1 MKKLI
6 SVLLSLI
13 MVFGL
18 FTVAYAAEGDEVYSE
33 YPVILVPGFGSTVLT
48 RTDPETGEEIVVW
61 SDIVKQVAGGGSLET
76 VAPDFLDYLITGN
89 VDKLAHT
96 LADGFNRIFGGAK
109 CNPDG
114 TSYYPDVKSVIT
126 TAEEA
131 NYANLREKYP
141 EGDFQYESEIM
152 ATFSEKVGYENLYVF
167 CTDFRKGSID
177 AAADL
182 RVFVDDVISY
192 TNKLRAEKGKA
203 PIDKVNLF
211 AVSHGGQV
219 AGTYLTLYGYEGK
232 VNNAVLTIPA
242 LGGAGLAID
251 AFDAQLSFDE
261 VGILTFIQHGFMLEE
276 DYHILLEAEKL
287 GFLDELTNAIAPL
300 ILDTLGYWG
309 CLWDF
314 MPLEYYDYIKDK
326 LLDPEES
333 KELIE
338 KSDRMHYEIMSPDGE
353 NYYAKGFKKAQD
365 AGTNIY
371 IIAGYDIKNVTGLE
385 VSSDGILPV
394 SGATG
399 ATVAPYGE
407 RFADGYV
414 QKVDTGFY
422 QVSPSMTV
430 DASTAYLPEH
440 TWLVEDYY
448 HGMTAK
454 DEYTFSLLHKL
465 LFTDESFDVNSLEG
479 YTQFHATTNPA
490 HAVFAAFDKSTEGHL
505 SADDTA
511 LVVTN
516 ICKENNVLISGITV
530 NGADIAFEFIPFTLA
545 PGESKEVA
553 IKGTVPEGS
562 LMNFEINVAYLMG
575 TVTPMGSRTFE
586 FTLMNGTPAVYDE
599 SAPYVKA
606 DLSQKINGY
615 LDDRV
620 MGILDKVGLDKLV
633 STGFDIIYPIFS
645 FIYNLVYYFTHLNK

>member
-6 SVLLSLI
+6 CILLSVI

-18 FTVAYAAEGDEVYSE
+18 FTVAYAAEGEEEYSD

-48 RTDPETGEEIVVW
+48 RTDPETGEEITVW
-61 SDIVKQVAGGGSLET
+61 SDIVKQVGEGGSLET
-76 VAPDFLDYLITGN
+76 IVPNFLDYLITGK
-89 VDKLAHT
+89 VDKLAKT

-114 TSYYPDVKSVIT
+114 TSYYADVKSVIT
-126 TAEEA
+126 TAEES
-131 NYANLREKYP
+131 NFANLREKYP

-152 ATFSEKVGYENLYVF
+152 ASFAEKVGYENLYVF

-182 RVFVDDVISY
+182 RIFVDDVISY
-192 TNKLRAEKGKA
+192 TNELRAEKGKA
-203 PIDKVNLF
+203 PVDKVNIF

-251 AFDAQLSFDE
+251 AFDANLSFDE
-261 VGILTFIQHGFMLEE
+261 VGILTFIQHGFMMEE

-287 GFLDELTNAIAPL
+287 GFLDDLTNAIAPQ

-333 KELIE
+333 KALIE
-338 KSDRMHYEIMSPDGE
+338 KSDRMHYDIMSPDGE
-353 NYYAKGFKKAQD
+353 NYYGKGFKKAQA

-371 IIAGYDIKNVTGLE
+371 IMAGYDIKNVTGFE
-385 VSSDGILPV
+385 VSSDGIIPTT
-394 SGATG
+394 SATG

-465 LFTDESFDVNSLEG
+465 LLTDKSYDVHTAEG

-490 HAVFAAFDKSTEGHL
+490 HAVFAAFNNSAEGYVS
-505 SADDTA
+505 SADTA
-511 LVVTN
+511 LVITN
-516 ICKENNVLISGITV
+516 ICRENSVFVNAVNVKD
-530 NGADIAFEFIPFTLA
+530 ADISFSFIPFTLK
-545 PGESKEVA
+545 PGESKEIE
-553 IKGTVPEGS
+553 IKGTFPEVS
-562 LMNFEINVAYLMG
+562 LKNFEINVTYIMG
-575 TVTPMGSRTFE
+575 TVTPVGSRTFE
-586 FTLMNGTPAVYDE
+586 FTLMNGEPVAYDE
-599 SAPYVKA
+599 NSPFVKA
-606 DLSQKINGY
+606 DTDPIMNSF
-615 LDDRV
+615 
-620 MGILDKVGLDKLV
+620 LDKELTDIFERFGVDSIISNV
-633 STGFDIIYPIFS
+633 FDMIYPIFTFVYKLVS
-645 FIYNLVYYFTHLNK
+645 FFTRIGK

>member
-6 SVLLSLI
+6 SVLLSVI
-13 MVFGL
+13 MIFGI
-18 FTVAYAAEGDEVYSE
+18 FTVAYAAEAEEAYSE

-48 RTDPETGEEIVVW
+48 RTDPETGEEIAVW
-61 SDIVKQVAGGGSLET
+61 SDMVKQVGEGGSLEAI
-76 VAPDFLDYLITGN
+76 VPDFLDYLITGK
-89 VDKLAHT
+89 VDKLAAT

-114 TSYYPDVKSVIT
+114 SSYYADVKSVIT

-152 ATFSEKVGYENLYVF
+152 ATFAEKVGYENLYVF

-182 RVFVDDVISY
+182 RAFVDDVIRY
-192 TNKLRAEKGKA
+192 TNKLRAKDGKA
-203 PIDKVNLF
+203 AVDKVNLF

-251 AFDAQLSFDE
+251 AFDAKLSFDE
-261 VGILTFIQHGFMLEE
+261 VGILTFIQHGFMMEE

-287 GFLDELTNAIAPL
+287 GFLDDLTNAIAPL

-326 LLDPEES
+326 LLDPVES

-338 KSDRMHYEIMSPDGE
+338 KSDRMHYEIMSPEGK
-353 NYYAKGFKKAQD
+353 NYYAKGFKKAQK

-371 IIAGYDIKNVTGLE
+371 IMAGYDIKNVTGLE
-385 VSSDGILPV
+385 VSSDGIIPTA
-394 SGATG
+394 GATG

-414 QKVDTGFY
+414 QKVNTGFY

-465 LFTDESFDVNSLEG
+465 LFTDKSYNVNSLEG
-479 YTQFHATTNPA
+479 YNQFHATTNPA
-490 HAVFAAFDKSTEGHL
+490 HAVFAAFDKSAEGYV
-505 SADDTA
+505 SSDDTV
-511 LVVTN
+511 LTVKN
-516 ICKENNVLISGITV
+516 ICRENSIFVTAVNV
-530 NGADIAFEFIPFTLA
+530 NGADIRFDVIPFVLG
-545 PGESKEVA
+545 PGESKE
-553 IKGTVPEGS
+553 IEMKGALPEVS

-586 FTLMNGTPAVYDE
+586 FTVMNGAPVVYDKN
-599 SAPYVKA
+599 SPLVKA
-606 DLSQKINGY
+606 DMTQKINTVIGT
-615 LDDRV
+615 DVTDRLAEFGV
-620 MGILDKVGLDKLV
+620 DGIV
-633 STGFDIIYPIFS
+633 SNVFDIVYPLFS
-645 FIYNLVYYFTHLNK
+645 FIYNLVDFFRNIAK

>member
-18 FTVAYAAEGDEVYSE
+18 FTVAYAAEGEEDYSD

-48 RTDPETGEEIVVW
+48 RTDSETGEEIVVW
-61 SDIVKQVAGGGSLET
+61 SDIVKQVGEGGSLET
-76 VAPDFLDYLITGN
+76 IVPNFLDYLITGN
-89 VDKLAHT
+89 VDNLAKT
-96 LADGFNRIFGGAK
+96 LADGFNRIFGGAR

-126 TAEEA
+126 TAEDA

-141 EGDFQYESEIM
+141 EGDFQYEKEIM
-152 ATFSEKVGYENLYVF
+152 ATFAEKVGYENLYVF

-182 RVFVDDVISY
+182 RIFVDDVISY
-192 TNKLRAEKGKA
+192 TNELRAEDGKA
-203 PIDKVNLF
+203 PVDKVNLF

-251 AFDAQLSFDE
+251 AFDANLSFDE
-261 VGILTFIQHGFMLEE
+261 VGILTFIQHGFMMEE

-287 GFLDELTNAIAPL
+287 GFLDELTNAIAPQ

-314 MPLEYYDYIKDK
+314 MPLEYYEYIKDK
-326 LLDPEES
+326 LLDPVES

-365 AGTNIY
+365 AGVNIY
-371 IIAGYDIKNVTGLE
+371 IMAGYDIKNVTGLE
-385 VSSDGILPV
+385 VSSDGILPTA
-394 SGATG
+394 GATG

-465 LFTDESFDVNSLEG
+465 LFTDKSFDVHTAEG

-490 HAVFAAFDKSTEGHL
+490 HAVFAAFNKSTEGYV
-505 SADDTA
+505 SAADTA

-516 ICKENNVLISGITV
+516 ICKENSVLVSAINV
-530 NGADIAFEFIPFTLA
+530 NGADIRFDVVPFTLA
-545 PGESKEVA
+545 PGESKEIE
-553 IKGTVPEGS
+553 IKGNLPEVS

-575 TVTPMGSRTFE
+575 TVTPMGTRTFE
-586 FTLMNGTPAVYDE
+586 FTVMNGEPVVYDE
-599 SAPYVKA
+599 NSAYVKA
-606 DLSQKINGY
+606 DMNQKISDY
-615 LDDRV
+615 LDSEITDILAKYGV
-620 MGILDKVGLDKLV
+620 DGIV
-633 STGFDIIYPIFS
+633 SNAFDIIYPLFS
-645 FIYNLVYYFTHLNK
+645 FIYKLVSFFTNIGK

>member
-6 SVLLSLI
+6 SILLSII

-18 FTVAYAAEGDEVYSE
+18 FTVAYAAESEEVYSD
-33 YPVILVPGFGSTVLT
+33 YPVILVPGFGSTVLS

-61 SDIVKQVAGGGSLET
+61 SDIVKQVGEGGSLET
-76 VAPDFLDYLITGN
+76 IAPNFIDYLVTGK
-89 VDKLAHT
+89 VDKLAKT

-114 TSYYPDVKSVIT
+114 TSYYADVKSVIT
-126 TAEEA
+126 TAEDS
-131 NYANLREKYP
+131 NFANLREKYP
-141 EGDFQYESEIM
+141 EGDFQYEKEIM
-152 ATFSEKVGYENLYVF
+152 ATFAEKVGYENLYVF

-182 RVFVDDVISY
+182 RIFVDDVISY
-192 TNKLRAEKGKA
+192 TNELRSEKGKA

-251 AFDAQLSFDE
+251 AFDANLSFDE
-261 VGILTFIQHGFMLEE
+261 VGILTFIQHGFMMEE

-287 GFLDELTNAIAPL
+287 GFIDDLTNAIAPL

-314 MPLEYYDYIKDK
+314 MPLEYYEYIKDK

-333 KELIE
+333 KALIE
-338 KSDRMHYEIMSPDGE
+338 KSDRMHYDIMSPDGE
-353 NYYAKGFKKAQD
+353 NYYGKGFKKAQD

-371 IIAGYDIKNVTGLE
+371 IMAGYDIKNVTGLE
-385 VSSDGILPV
+385 VSSDGIIPTT
-394 SGATG
+394 SATG

-414 QKVDTGFY
+414 QKADTGFY

-440 TWLVEDYY
+440 TWLIEDYY

-465 LFTDESFDVNSLEG
+465 LFTDKSFDVHTAEG

-490 HAVFAAFDKSTEGHL
+490 HAVFARFNKSAEGYV
-505 SADDTA
+505 SSDDTT

-516 ICKENNVLISGITV
+516 ICKENSILVNAINV
-530 NGADIAFEFIPFTLA
+530 NGADISFEFVPFSLK
-545 PGESKEVA
+545 PGETKEIEV
-553 IKGTVPEGS
+553 KGTLPAVS
-562 LMNFEINVAYLMG
+562 LKNFEINVAYLMG
-575 TVTPMGSRTFE
+575 TVTPIGSRTFE
-586 FTLMNGTPAVYDE
+586 FTVMNGDAVVYDE
-599 SAPYVKA
+599 NNPFVKA
-606 DLSQKINGY
+606 DMAQKINGY
-615 LDDRV
+615 VD
-620 MGILDKVGLDKLV
+620 IKVTDTFAKYGLDGVASNVFDMIYPFISLLYKLV
-633 STGFDIIYPIFS
+633 DFVKNIG
-645 FIYNLVYYFTHLNK
+645 K